1 MSMTPAQ
8 IVLHPFVTEKTMSG
22 MEKDNKLEFIVHRTA
37 NKRQIKAAIETL
49 FAAKVADVNTRFAT
63 DGQKHAVVRFKPET
77 KAEDVGMR
85 IGIF

>member
-1 MSMTPAQ
+1 MMEAAQ
-8 IVLHPFVTEKTMSG
+8 IILHPYVTEKTMAG

-37 NKRQIKAAIETL
+37 NKRQIAQAIESL
-49 FAAKVADVNTRFAT
+49 FDAKVASVNTRFGT
-63 DGQKHAVVRFKPET
+63 DGQKHAIVRFKPET